1 MIYRFYN
8 GDIITPGYHSV
19 CGWISN
25 DILLHLDC
33 IDAVTKAIQSK
44 KHDLLVTSTAQN
56 NVNETPTNVFIKH
69 VGTGYYIASH
79 DSDLYYAY
87 FSTRMKCAK
96 MCANAILKVFEKP

>member
-1 MIYRFYN
+1 MLYRFHN

-25 DILLHLDC
+25 DIRLHPEC
-33 IDAVTKAIQSK
+33 IEAITQALQSK
-44 KHDLLVTSTAQN
+44 KHDLLITSAAQN
-56 NVNETPTNVFIKH
+56 SIIETPTNVFIKD

-96 MCANAILKVFEKP
+96 SCANAMLKVLK